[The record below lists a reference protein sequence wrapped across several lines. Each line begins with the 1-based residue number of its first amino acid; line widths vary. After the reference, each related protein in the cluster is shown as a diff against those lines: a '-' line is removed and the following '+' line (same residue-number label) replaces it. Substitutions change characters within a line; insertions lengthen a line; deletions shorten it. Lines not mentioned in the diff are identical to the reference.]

1 MAATSFKRSLFDS
14 NPAKYDSFLVGN
26 AAYTLSDFELIETQT
41 VSGTSTTLVT
51 FSTIPQTYKHLQIRG
66 IAQRYYGASQ
76 APSYIFVRFNGDT
89 ANNYPYHGLKGDGAT
104 ASSYPFAIANG
115 AAPLLADEL
124 PSSFTS
130 NIFGASI
137 TDILDYTVTTKNK
150 TVRKLAGNDRNG
162 AGMVG
167 LTSGVWLNTAA
178 VTAINLW
185 MAGDTF
191 SANSTFSLYGIK

>member
-1 MAATSFKRSLFDS
+1 MIPFQHGAFGVAGY
-14 NPAKYDSFLVGN
+14 A
-26 AAYTLSDFELIETQT
+26 SDFELIDTQT

-51 FSTIPQTYKHLQIRG
+51 FSSIPQTYKHLLIRG

-76 APSYIFVRFNGDT
+76 NPGYIFIRFNGDT

-104 ASSYPFAIANG
+104 ASSYAFATALG
-115 AAPLLADEL
+115 AAPLLTDEV
-124 PSSFTS
+124 PSSFTP

-137 TDILDYTVTTKNK
+137 TEILDYTMTSKNK

-178 VTAINLW
+178 VTAVNLW

-191 SANSTFSLYGIK
+191 SPNSTFSLYGVK